1 MTELFGPFAEY
12 NSNTIDDNKLNLVQN
27 CYINSVVENHLP
39 FDEDD
44 VFASSISRQRHS
56 VGRIR
61 RHSGVAKPTVT
72 FPRSKSTE
80 VSGSY

>member
-27 CYINSVVENHLP
+27 YINSVVENHLP

-44 VFASSISRQRHS
+44 VFASSISKQHHS
-56 VGRIR
+56 VGQIHRP
-61 RHSGVAKPTVT
+61 SVVAKPTVT
-72 FPRSKSTE
+72 IPRSKSTE
-80 VSGSY
+80 DSGSY